1 MEMIL
6 RRQISQIRDMASGR
20 VSMLIVTSLI
30 MLTFLMPSAAQ
41 GGVAKEM
48 LIERYTRQLKG
59 LTTARDS
66 IRVLYY
72 LFDLSDRKH
81 QNDIAWQIYAT
92 AGRAQD
98 INSQMDMLRNLAVF
112 NQKNDSII
120 NILESLADNI
130 PNEDA
135 RSATKTFIFNQQ
147 VGYKSRTPDDNF
159 MSTMLLDSIVNSHNL
174 QGKDVYDRI
183 GLLYQMIQYIGTE
196 SEGSL
201 FAECLDKYA
210 ELIDRLPESDYP
222 LKNQFYTASAIFHSR
237 VNGDQRRAI
246 IYDKKLLKI
255 MDLLQIMYHKQNR
268 KYRNY
273 DTNKFTCYR
282 RIMSNFKVLSAKEL
296 EDTYDS
302 LMMLYERNTDV
313 KNTIDRN
320 GLIHGYYH
328 FAKGE
333 YKEAMP
339 YIKQGLQ
346 NASLSVYQRIKLN
359 KMLIDASKALG
370 DNQTYIKAME
380 DYIADTWVID
390 SMRSVT
396 TQREI
401 MLRNCISNTPLL
413 QSADEEIH
421 RRSTKGRDLAFIIV
435 SSLLAA
441 MLILY
446 MCLYIKLKRTNR
458 H

>member
-1 MEMIL
+1 
-6 RRQISQIRDMASGR
+6 MASGR